1 MLTVMDYC
9 LNVQTKLRKHEPA
22 GVEERVEWLVWFG
35 DTGRAVS
42 AVGYALE
49 GKDSKA
55 LRLAET
61 LADKYQ
67 IT

>member
-9 LNVQTKLRKHEPA
+9 LNVQVKLRKHEPD
-22 GVEERVEWLVWFG
+22 GVEGRREWFG
-35 DTGRAVS
+35 DTGRAAS
-42 AVGYALE
+42 AVSYALE